1 MVITTRKKYKQ
12 MLKEAEKV
20 VAKERS
26 SVQEIADESEND
38 SNYLYKSEILLEK
51 SFITIQEINNNT
63 IFEASISDLNIII
76 NDEVE
81 VNKQTLLKKE
91 RKPPSKIFNLM
102 MIFFQ
107 KAVLL
112 LSTTL
117 VVDWAGVKLS
127 KSILVKGGYK
137 YLIDQQ
143 LEYLIN
149 YQRFRKKFGD
159 EGLRKLFK
167 EVDLWLEEPSR
178 LFRSYTI
185 FYFAELFK
193 EEKVI
198 TSDIQLEEETW
209 ISLQEAQVEVFPKYD
224 I

>member
-1 MVITTRKKYKQ
+1 M
-12 MLKEAEKV
+12 
-20 VAKERS
+20 
-26 SVQEIADESEND
+26 
-38 SNYLYKSEILLEK
+38 
-51 SFITIQEINNNT
+51 
-63 IFEASISDLNIII
+63 
-76 NDEVE
+76 
-81 VNKQTLLKKE
+81 
-91 RKPPSKIFNLM
+91 
-102 MIFFQ
+102 
-107 KAVLL
+107 
-112 LSTTL
+112 STTL

-127 KSILVKGGYK
+127 KSILVKGRYK